1 MATDAAGSI
10 RRRRLGIELRE
21 LRTRAG
27 LTLDEVAARFDWS
40 VSKAS
45 RMELGRVPVT
55 RRDLGDLLTLYGVT
69 DETQRET
76 LLAIA
81 RSGRERDWHHRFDD
95 VLPRQFSVYL
105 GFEKDAVRIS
115 TYEALLIPGLLQ
127 TPDYA
132 RALIRAGRPQ
142 DTDDDIERRIQARI
156 QRQEILT
163 RENPPELWAIL
174 DEAAIRR
181 QVGGPDVMRT
191 QLKKL
196 AEVSRRPNITLQVVP
211 FRAGAYMSEESG
223 FILLGFAEPEDPDVA
238 CIDLLTRSLY
248 MEDRAEV
255 GRYRVALEHLRANAA
270 SPADSQQLIAAA
282 SREMGK

>member
-55 RRDLGDLLTLYGVT
+55 RRDLGDLLTLYGVA

-181 QVGGPDVMRT
+181 QVGGADVMRA

-211 FRAGAYMSEESG
+211 FRTGAYMSEESG
-223 FILLGFAEPEDPDVA
+223 FILLGFAEREDPDVA
-238 CIDLLTRSLY
+238 CSDLLTRSLY
-248 MEDRAEV
+248 MEDRGEV